1 MMTSAVLL
9 NSLQTLYWQLG
20 LFAQLAIDHATNSR
34 SLTDRRVALPDLDT
48 IARTLLLQDYNTRVV
63 VFGTA
68 ILGTAA
74 GIVGS
79 FTLLRK
85 RALMG
90 DAVSHASL
98 PGISLAFIFA
108 TLLGLPGKSL
118 PILLAG
124 ATASGLAGVAC
135 ILAIRKWTRLK
146 EDAAL
151 GIVLSVFFGAG
162 MATLSLAQQLEQGH
176 AAGLESFI
184 LGKTA
189 SMRAADANLIAIT
202 AVLCITVCV
211 LLFKEL
217 KLLCFDDEFA
227 GSRGFPVLLLDLAL
241 MITVILVTI
250 VGLQAV
256 GLVLMIALLIIPA
269 AAARFWTDSLGKM
282 MLISALIGAVSGW
295 FGATLSAFLP
305 KLPSGSMIVL
315 TSAGC
320 FGFSLVFGTARGI
333 LLRSWRR
340 RTLNVNVARQH
351 LLRALFEIAEETGQS
366 ASIEQLL
373 RKRSWPRRELQF
385 AVRRAAWNE
394 QATQLGDRVSL
405 TKKGRLE
412 AKRLTREHRL
422 WELYLINYAETA
434 LSRVD
439 RQADH
444 IEHVLEPEVV
454 EQLEAMLDQT
464 NVKDVPQSPH
474 QLGETTDKAD
484 RGNKAGAPAQPGGSQ
499 RVP

>member
-1 MMTSAVLL
+1 MIMPVLVH
-9 NSLQTLYWQLG
+9 SLKTLCSHIW
-20 LFAQLAIDHATNSR
+20 LFAQVAIDSSANSR
-34 SLTDRRVALPDLDT
+34 TLTDRRIELPDLDT
-48 IARTLLLQDYNTRVV
+48 VLRTLMLQDYNTRVV

-98 PGISLAFIFA
+98 PGISLAFIVA

-124 ATASGLAGVAC
+124 ATASGLAGVVC

-189 SMRAADANLIAIT
+189 SMRAADANLIAVT
-202 AVLCITVCV
+202 AILCITVCT

-217 KLLCFDDEFA
+217 KLLCFDDGFA

-269 AAARFWTDSLGKM
+269 AAARFWTDGLGKM
-282 MLISALIGAVSGW
+282 VLIAAVIGAISGW

-305 KLPSGSMIVL
+305 RLPSGSMIVL
-315 TSAGC
+315 TSAAC
-320 FGFSLVFGTARGI
+320 FGFSLVFGTARGV

-340 RTLNVNVARQH
+340 RALNQTVARQH

-366 ASIEQLL
+366 ASIDQLL
-373 RKRSWPRRELQF
+373 RKRSWPRRELMS
-385 AVRRAAWNE
+385 AIRRASWAE
-394 QATQLGDRVSL
+394 LATQLDDEISL

-444 IEHVLEPEVV
+444 IEHVLEPAVV
-454 EQLEAMLDQT
+454 EELEAMLDQSNIT
-464 NVKDVPQSPH
+464 DVPKSPH
-474 QLGETTDKAD
+474 KLGEPTENQDD
-484 RGNKAGAPAQPGGSQ
+484 SSQSGGSS
-499 RVP
+499 RVL